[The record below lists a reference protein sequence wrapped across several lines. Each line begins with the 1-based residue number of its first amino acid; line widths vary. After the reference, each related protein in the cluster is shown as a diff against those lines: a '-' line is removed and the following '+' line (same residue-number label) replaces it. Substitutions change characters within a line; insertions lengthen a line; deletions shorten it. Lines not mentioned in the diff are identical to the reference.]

1 MKGKFPVK
9 AIASH
14 NGLQATKRAYEL
26 LRKGSDTLDAA
37 VAGVTLVEND
47 PDDTS
52 VGYGGLPNEEGV
64 VELDAAV
71 MHGPTHRAGAVA
83 SLQRIKNAAQVAR
96 LVMQRSDHVLLVGEG
111 EACPA
116 VVWSEEVGELVSCCV
131 LSSSPHAASAMRR
144 RASQMIIP
152 EDKTTEAIPCL
163 STRVVPRP
171 KRTSEEAIGH

>member
-1 MKGKFPVK
+1 MMDSRLPRRGFLSTAAGSLAAFSASAYALENRAEAAVAEQRGVTPVKGKVPVK

-14 NGLQATKRAYEL
+14 NGLQATKRADEL

-52 VGYGGLPNEEGV
+52 VGYGGLPNEDGV

-83 SLQRIKNAAQVAR
+83 SLQQIKNAAQVA
-96 LVMQRSDHVLLVGEG
+96 QRDRKSVE
-111 EACPA
+111 
-116 VVWSEEVGELVSCCV
+116 
-131 LSSSPHAASAMRR
+131 
-144 RASQMIIP
+144 
-152 EDKTTEAIPCL
+152 
-163 STRVVPRP
+163 
-171 KRTSEEAIGH
+171 